1 MASACRDLI
10 SLMLQRID
18 RDPIG
23 ELEGVEVERFGRPA
37 LDLLLERRVLVQRP
51 DLTELDGCPV
61 QWLGGKPFVFDL
73 EGDHPPEEVD
83 PRQLITY
90 EIDVLALCHALR
102 RASDLAGPPVEE
114 VSGLA
119 CFIGAHGSGNRRR
132 FVCFARAVRDDA
144 ALDLVPI
151 IRARVGS
158 NPLLLLTARPVELR
172 RRTRQH
178 LEEGR
183 VRVLPLLD
191 ALDPATSDPFTLR
204 VAILDRAWT
213 VARSDARL
221 RIDTAGRQAM
231 LDAEE
236 IFLSRLEFAV
246 FTALAEEASDKNGF
260 VPRDDLLQIIEAQR
274 SDPEDPATAAS
285 LDNILS
291 RIRRALAA
299 RAGIPSSDMTAL
311 VETSRKVGH
320 RLNLRRLG
328 LEPTDVAIV

>member
-10 SLMLQRID
+10 SLVLQRID
-18 RDPIG
+18 SHPIG
-23 ELEGVEVERFGRPA
+23 ELDGLEVERFGRPA
-37 LDLLLERRVLVQRP
+37 LDLLLERRVLVERP
-51 DLTELDGCPV
+51 ALTELDGCPV

-73 EGDHPPEEVD
+73 EGERLPEEID
-83 PRQLITY
+83 PRLLTTY
-90 EIDVLALCHALR
+90 EIDLLTLCHALR
-102 RASDLAGPPVEE
+102 RANHLAGPPVEE
-114 VSGLA
+114 VSGLV
-119 CFIGAHGSGNRRR
+119 CFVGAHGSGNRRR
-132 FVCFARAVRDDA
+132 FVCLARGVRDDA
-144 ALDLVPI
+144 AFDLMSI

-158 NPLLLLTARPVELR
+158 SPLLLLTARPVELR

-191 ALDPATSDPFTLR
+191 ALDPATSDPFTLQA
-204 VAILDRAWT
+204 AILDRAWT

-221 RIDTAGRQAM
+221 RIDTVGRQAM

-236 IFLSRLEFAV
+236 ISLSRLEFAV
-246 FTALAEEASDKNGF
+246 FAALAEEASDKNGF
-260 VPRDDLLQIIEAQR
+260 VPRDDLLQIIEAHG
-274 SDPEDPATAAS
+274 SDLEYPATAAS

-299 RAGIPSSDMTAL
+299 VAGIPSSDMTAL
-311 VETSRKVGH
+311 VQTSRKVGH

-328 LEPTDVAIV
+328 LEPSEIAMV